1 MDNGGDY
8 TRQSPYLWSGVP
20 HYYGDI
26 VRQLLISAAA
36 LVLLG
41 APFYAEDLRA
51 ELPFEIM
58 GAIVFV
64 ALGALL
70 NPHSK
75 LAIFANVIAA
85 GVGSVVYETWALYQ
99 YEDSTWT
106 QFILREVIAIILLVA
121 FYFSMKTARAFLLHK
136 VGKRDEAGEF
146 DEERMEYDPPAV
158 RGAKSVSG
166 NDDFNPWASRNHSP
180 KGKAK
185 SEESESSRMSPGRS
199 REEIEPKSHPYEE
212 RL

>member
-75 LAIFANVIAA
+75 LAIFANVIAGFLCQPA
-85 GVGSVVYETWALYQ
+85 TECVNLFY
-99 YEDSTWT
+99 
-106 QFILREVIAIILLVA
+106 RVIIFHFLHHR
-121 FYFSMKTARAFLLHK
+121 KTAPPELL
-136 VGKRDEAGEF
+136 
-146 DEERMEYDPPAV
+146 
-158 RGAKSVSG
+158 
-166 NDDFNPWASRNHSP
+166 
-180 KGKAK
+180 
-185 SEESESSRMSPGRS
+185 
-199 REEIEPKSHPYEE
+199 
-212 RL
+212 